1 MKTALWVYL
10 LSMGA
15 FFFLSEAYG
24 QSGKSITGTLN
35 GYARAAQTQEPL
47 IGVAIQLEG
56 TNLGTI
62 TDVNGYYSLSGIPT
76 RTYNVVASYLGY
88 QSQTKFYVVINSGNA
103 VSLNFDLEEAAQKL
117 GEVVIQASPFVK
129 PLETPN
135 SIQSLSAQEVI
146 AYPGGNNDIAKV
158 VQSLPGV
165 AGSPAGFRNDVII
178 RGGAPNEN
186 VYYLDGVEIPNI
198 NHFATQGSAGGPVG
212 MLNVSFIEDV
222 SLVTSGFAARY
233 DNPLSGVLQF
243 RQRTGNPD
251 KRQANFR
258 LGASELAATFEGP
271 VVRGNPK
278 TTFIVSARQSYLQ
291 LLFKLIDLP
300 FLPTYWD
307 YQYKVTHKPDNR
319 NEISLIGLGSID
331 RFRLNPP
338 GARKADESQQ
348 DYLSKLAQLDRLP
361 IYGQWSTTAGVTW
374 KHLTEK
380 GYFNL
385 ALSGNILDNQAT
397 KHEGNDESRPLI
409 TQYRSREAEY
419 RLRFQLNRQAGDWS
433 LSYGTNAQ
441 YSRYTNSSFLRL
453 KPEIRDGAGNIV
465 QPASSVSYQTAL
477 DFGRFGLFGQL
488 SRALFNNR
496 LSVSAGLR
504 SDVNTFTEEG
514 MNPLRT
520 LSPRLALSYTLT
532 ERWVL
537 NASAG
542 RYFKIPPYTV
552 LGFRDATGQLIN
564 QKADYIGSD
573 HLVGGLEFLP
583 TKSFR
588 ATVEGFYKQYRNYP
602 VSVED
607 GISLANGGGDFGVL
621 GNEAVSSTGL
631 GRAYG
636 FEVLLQQKFTQ
647 NFFGILAYT
656 WYRSEFTGTDGV
668 YRPSAW
674 DYRNLLSFTGGYR
687 FAKGW
692 EIGARFRYLG
702 GAPYTPFDT
711 LASKYNYSVT
721 GTGTLDYRQINTRR
735 LTDVHTLDLR
745 LTRQWNFPKWALSAY
760 LDVQNVYNR
769 KNPTPPDFTLLRNA
783 DNSIAT
789 TDGTSYD
796 PSRPENT
803 ISYLITNAGS
813 TVLPTIGLIVEF

>member
-1 MKTALWVYL
+1 MLAGLVSTAL
-10 LSMGA
+10 
-15 FFFLSEAYG
+15 G
-24 QSGKSITGTLN
+24 QSEKAAVTGSIN
-35 GYARAAQTQEPL
+35 GYARAAQTQEAL
-47 IGVAIQLEG
+47 IGVAIVLEG
-56 TNLGTI
+56 TAFGTT
-62 TDVNGYYSLSGIPT
+62 TDANGFYRLTGIPT
-76 RTYNVVASYLGY
+76 QTYNVVASYLGY
-88 QSQTKFYVVINSGNA
+88 QSQTKFNVVVNSGNA
-103 VSLNFDLEEAAQKL
+103 VSLNFDLEEASQKL
-117 GEVVIQASPFVK
+117 GEVVVQASPFVK

-135 SIQSLSAQEVI
+135 SVQSLSAQEVVS
-146 AYPGGNNDIAKV
+146 YPGGNNDIAKV

-222 SLVTSGFAARY
+222 SLVSSGFSARY

-243 RQRTGNPD
+243 RQRTGNPE
-251 KRQANFR
+251 KRQGNFR
-258 LGASELAATFEGP
+258 LGASEFAATLEGP
-271 VVRGNPK
+271 LIRKNPK

-307 YQYKVTHKPDNR
+307 YQYKVTHKPDSR

-338 GARKADESQQ
+338 GARKADETPES
-348 DYLSKLAQLDRLP
+348 YLSKLAVLDRLP
-361 IYGQWSTTAGVTW
+361 TYGQWSSTLGVNW

-385 ALSGNILDNQAT
+385 TLSGNVLDNRAT
-397 KHEGNDESRPLI
+397 KHEGNDESRPLLLNY
-409 TQYRSREAEY
+409 QSRESEY

-433 LSYGTNAQ
+433 LSYGANAQ
-441 YSRYTNSSFLRL
+441 YSRYTNASFVRL
-453 KPEIRDGAGNIV
+453 KPELRDATGNLI
-465 QPASSVSYQTAL
+465 QPARAISYQTAL
-477 DFGRFGLFGQL
+477 TFGRFGLFGQVARTL
-488 SRALFNNR
+488 LNDR

-504 SDVNTFTEEG
+504 TDVNSFTQEG

-520 LSPRLALSYTLT
+520 LSPRLALSYTLH
-532 ERWVL
+532 EQWVL
-537 NASAG
+537 SASAG
-542 RYFKIPPYTV
+542 RYYKIAPYTV
-552 LGFRDATGQLIN
+552 LGFRDAAGTLVN
-564 QKADYIGSD
+564 QDAAYIGSD
-573 HLVGGLEFLP
+573 HLVGGVEFLP
-583 TKSFR
+583 TPSFR

-602 VSVED
+602 VSSD
-607 GISLANGGGDFGVL
+607 NGTSLANAGGDFGVL
-621 GNEAVSSTGL
+621 GNEAVTSTGL

-636 FEVLLQQKFTQ
+636 FEVLLQQKFTR

-656 WYRSEFTGTDGV
+656 WYRSEFTGSDGT

-674 DYRNLLSFTGGYR
+674 DYRHLLSFTGGYK
-687 FAKGW
+687 FGKGW

-711 LASKYNYSVT
+711 LASQYNYSLT
-721 GTGTLDYRQINTRR
+721 GSGTLDYTQLNTRR
-735 LTDVHTLDLR
+735 LADVHTLDLR
-745 LTRQWNFPKWALSAY
+745 LTRQWNFSKWSLSAY

-769 KNPTPPDFTLLRNA
+769 KNPSPPTFTLLRNA
-783 DNSIAT
+783 DNRIAT
-789 TDGTSYD
+789 TDGKPYD
-796 PSRPENT
+796 PAQPENT
-803 ISYLITNAGS
+803 VPYLITNAGS
-813 TVLPTIGLIVEF
+813 TLLPTIGLIVEF